1 MIGFLSGTLHSKTD
15 NSAVIDVNGVG
26 YEVYLSKKTLE
37 SLVEPNSKVRLE
49 IYTHVNE
56 TTFQLY
62 GFFSAQEKWIF
73 KKIIA
78 ISGVGPKL
86 ALTILSALTIPEFII
101 AIALGQKTTLTNIS
115 GIGGKTAERLII
127 ELKDKFKNEL
137 VSAEIHAAND
147 DQNSKVPIRD
157 VISALVNLGYQ
168 ESQAR
173 KVVDK
178 LKIEVNDTVQTLIK
192 RSLVNMRN

>member
-1 MIGFLSGTLHSKTD
+1 MIGFLSGTLHSKTE
-15 NSAVIDVNGVG
+15 NSAVVDVNGVG

-37 SLVEPNSKVRLE
+37 SLVEPNASVKLE

-62 GFFSAQEKWIF
+62 GFFSAQEKWVF

-86 ALTILSALTIPEFII
+86 ALTILSALTISEFVT
-101 AIALGQKTTLTNIS
+101 AIALGNKATLTNIS
-115 GIGGKTAERLII
+115 GIGSKTAERIII
-127 ELKDKFKNEL
+127 ELKDKFKNDMI
-137 VSAEIHAAND
+137 SADITAAND
-147 DQNSKVPIRD
+147 DQNGKVPLRD
-157 VISALVNLGYQ
+157 VVSALVNLGYQ

-173 KVVDK
+173 KVVDN
-178 LKIEVNDTVQTLIK
+178 LQIEEKDTVQTLIK
-192 RSLVNMRN
+192 RSLVNMRT